1 MNTYNDKFL
10 VVGGNELNGSTT
22 IQTSKNAVLPILAG
36 CVLCDKPIQINTVPD
51 ILDVRNM
58 FDILEQLG
66 VKIDCIDKNCYID
79 ASDITSTTLN
89 QDLCKALRS
98 SIFLLGPLLAR
109 MRKATISY
117 PGGCDIGNRPIDLHL
132 SGLEKLGVKIIKQ
145 HSLIYCDARNMRS
158 GTVHLDFPSVGATE
172 NLMMSAVFLK
182 GTTKLINV
190 AKEPEIVDLQNF
202 LNSMGANISGA
213 GTSEI
218 TICGVDKLHGTQY
231 TPISD
236 RIVEGTLMLATAIC
250 GGKIKLNNTKYQNN
264 QSLISKLSSVGCQID
279 IKSDIIYITSRG
291 RLPSIDLIDTQVYPG
306 FPTDMQAQM
315 MTLQAVSDGVSVIC
329 ENVFENR
336 YKHAKELIKMGAN
349 IILRD
354 RVAVVKGVR
363 DLTGSPVDA
372 TDLRAGAGLVLAG
385 LKANGYT
392 TINDIYHIDRGYE
405 KLENILSELGA
416 DIKRI

>member
-1 MNTYNDKFL
+1 MNTYNDKFII
-10 VVGGNELNGSTT
+10 VGGNELNGKVN

-36 CVLCDKPIQINTVPD
+36 SILCDKQVVIKNVPN
-51 ILDVRNM
+51 ILDVENM
-58 FDILEQLG
+58 FSILRGLG
-66 VKIDCIDKNCYID
+66 VKLDYVDKDCYID
-79 ASDITSTTLN
+79 STNITSFTLN

-109 MRKATISY
+109 FKQAVISY

-132 SGLEKLGVKIIKQ
+132 SGLEKLGVKIVKR
-145 HSLIYCDARNMRS
+145 HSLICCDGRNMKS
-158 GTVHLDFPSVGATE
+158 ATIQLDFPSVGATE

-202 LNSMGANISGA
+202 LNSIGCDISGA
-213 GTSEI
+213 GTAEV
-218 TICGVDKLHGTQY
+218 TINGVQKLHGTQY
-231 TPISD
+231 MPISD
-236 RIVEGTLMLATAIC
+236 RIVEGTLMIATAIT
-250 GGKIKLNNTKYQNN
+250 GGSVYLKNANFKNN
-264 QSLISKLSSVGCQID
+264 QSLIAKLSSVGCQID
-279 IKSDIIYITSRG
+279 TKSDIIHITSKG

-306 FPTDMQAQM
+306 FPTDMQAQIM
-315 MTLQAVSDGVSVIC
+315 ALQAVSDGVSIMC

-336 YKHAKELIKMGAN
+336 YKHAKELLKMGAN

-354 RVAVVKGVR
+354 RVAVVKGVSE
-363 DLTGSPVDA
+363 LMGAPVDA

-392 TINDIYHIDRGYE
+392 TINNVYHIDRGYDCF
-405 KLENILSELGA
+405 ENILQSLGA

>member
-1 MNTYNDKFL
+1 MNTYNDKFII
-10 VVGGNELNGSTT
+10 VGGNELNGETT
-22 IQTSKNAVLPILAG
+22 IQSCKNSVLPILAS
-36 CVLCDKPIQINTVPD
+36 CVLCDKPVTLNNVPN
-51 ILDVRNM
+51 ILDVNNM
-58 FDILEQLG
+58 FDILRSLG
-66 VKIDCIDKNCYID
+66 VKLEYTDKNCYID
-79 ASDITSTTLN
+79 ASSITSSTIN

-109 MRKATISY
+109 TKHATISY

-132 SGLEKLGVKIIKQ
+132 SGLEKLGVKIIKR
-145 HSLIYCDARNMRS
+145 HSLIYCDASNMHS
-158 GTVHLDFPSVGATE
+158 ATIQLDFPSVGATE
-172 NLMMSAVFLK
+172 NLMMSAVFLR
-182 GTTKLINV
+182 GTTRLINV

-213 GTSEI
+213 GTDEI
-218 TICGVDKLHGTQY
+218 TIDGVDKLHSTQY
-231 TPISD
+231 TPIGD
-236 RIVEGTLMLATAIC
+236 RIVAGTLMLATAIT
-250 GGKIKLNNTKYQNN
+250 GGKVALKNANFKNN
-264 QSLISKLSSVGCQID
+264 QSLIAKLSSVGCQID
-279 IKSDIIYITSRG
+279 IKSDIIYITSKG

-315 MTLQAVSDGVSVIC
+315 MSLQAVSDGVSIMC

-354 RVAVVKGVR
+354 RVAVIKGVAE
-363 DLTGSPVDA
+363 LTGAPVDA

-392 TINDIYHIDRGYE
+392 TINNVYHIDRGYE
-405 KLENILSELGA
+405 QFENILRDLGA
-416 DIKRI
+416 DIKRV

>member
-1 MNTYNDKFL
+1 MNTYNDKFII
-10 VVGGNELNGSTT
+10 VGGNELSGEVT

-36 CVLCDKPIQINTVPD
+36 SILCDKQVTINNVPN
-51 ILDVRNM
+51 ILDVNNM
-58 FDILEQLG
+58 FNILRDLG
-66 VKIDCIDKNCYID
+66 VQVDYIDKDCHID
-79 ASDITSTTLN
+79 ASSISNCTLN
-89 QDLCKALRS
+89 QDLCKTLRS

-109 MRKATISY
+109 FKQAVISY

-132 SGLEKLGVKIIKQ
+132 SGLEKLGVKISKR
-145 HSLIYCDARNMRS
+145 HSLIYCDGKNMKS
-158 GTVHLDFPSVGATE
+158 GIVQLDFPSVGATE

-182 GTTKLINV
+182 GSTKLINV

-202 LNSMGANISGA
+202 LNSMGASISGA
-213 GTSEI
+213 GTAEI
-218 TICGVDKLHGTQY
+218 TINGVNKLHSTQY

-236 RIVEGTLMLATAIC
+236 RIVEGTLMLATAIT
-250 GGKIKLNNTKYQNN
+250 GGKVTLKNTDFKNN
-264 QSLISKLSSVGCQID
+264 QSLIAKLSSVGCQID
-279 IKSDIIYITSRG
+279 IKNDIIHITSSG

-315 MTLQAVSDGVSVIC
+315 MSLQAVSDGVSIIC

-336 YKHAKELIKMGAN
+336 YKHAKELVKMGAN

-354 RVAVVKGVR
+354 RVAVVKGVEE
-363 DLTGSPVDA
+363 LTGAPVDA

-392 TINDIYHIDRGYE
+392 TINNVYHIDRGYE
-405 KLENILSELGA
+405 NFENILTSLGA
-416 DIKRI
+416 NIKRI

>member
-1 MNTYNDKFL
+1 MNTYNDKL
-10 VVGGNELNGSTT
+10 MVVGGNQLEGCTT

-36 CVLCDKPIQINTVPD
+36 CVLCDKPIVINNVPN
-51 ILDVRNM
+51 ILDVTNM
-58 FDILEQLG
+58 FAILKSLG
-66 VKIDCIDKNCYID
+66 VKLDIEDKNCYID
-79 ASDITSTTLN
+79 ASSLTSCTLN

-109 MRKATISY
+109 NGKAVISY

-145 HSLIYCDARNMRS
+145 HSLIYCDGKNMKS
-158 GTVHLDFPSVGATE
+158 ASVQLDFPSVGATE
-172 NLMMSAVFLK
+172 NLIMASVFLK
-182 GTTKLINV
+182 GTTRLINV

-202 LNSMGANISGA
+202 LNSMGCDISGA
-213 GTSEI
+213 GTAEI
-218 TICGVDKLHGTQY
+218 TINGVNKLHGTQY
-231 TPISD
+231 TPIGD
-236 RIVEGTLMLATAIC
+236 RIVAGTIMLATAIT
-250 GGKIKLNNTKYQNN
+250 GGNVALKNADYKNN
-264 QSLISKLSSVGCQID
+264 QSLIAKLSSVGCQID
-279 IKSDIIYITSRG
+279 IKNDIIYISSSG
-291 RLPSIDLIDTQVYPG
+291 RLPSVDLIDTQVYPG

-354 RVAVVKGVR
+354 RVAVVKGVSN
-363 DLTGSPVDA
+363 LTGAPVDA

-392 TINDIYHIDRGYE
+392 TINNAYHIDRGYDRFE
-405 KLENILSELGA
+405 DVLTELGA